1 MFDIPLSKSLF
12 PLSSHLEEGSCRLY
26 SKEEMSERRARE
38 TAQQLSLFGLAT
50 AMGRCEGLSSLLSL
64 PQRDSQ
70 SSSSGFAFVVE
81 RNRETAL
88 QNANC
93 LFVGNEL
100 IETINHSSQRCS
112 TLSANPH

>member
-70 SSSSGFAFVVE
+70 SSSSGVCICS
-81 RNRETAL
+81 RE
-88 QNANC
+88 
-93 LFVGNEL
+93 E
-100 IETINHSSQRCS
+100 
-112 TLSANPH
+112 